1 MSTVEEIVKAI
12 KELSPEKRDEVRR
25 QLDLLWRLNSL
36 ESASDVENPDN
47 PYWMLRRYINSNL
60 RTKRARPRRPP
71 IQIKGKP
78 ISETVVED
86 RRWGRTT
93 FSIAALSLKPTL

>member
-12 KELSPEKRDEVRR
+12 QELTPEKRDEVRR
-25 QLDLLWRLNSL
+25 QLDMLWRLNSRQ
-36 ESASDVENPDN
+36 SAGNVDDADN
-47 PYWMLRRYINSNL
+47 PYRTLRYYSNSSSVGI
-60 RTKRARPRRPP
+60 KRARPRRPP

-86 RRWGRTT
+86 RR
-93 FSIAALSLKPTL
+93 

>member
-1 MSTVEEIVKAI
+1 MSTVEEIVEAI

-25 QLDLLWRLNSL
+25 RLVSLWLVNSL
-36 ESASDVENPDN
+36 ESTKS
-47 PYWMLRRYINSNL
+47 SNL
-60 RTKRARPRRPP
+60 PIKRARPRRPP

-86 RRWGRTT
+86 RR
-93 FSIAALSLKPTL
+93 

>member
-1 MSTVEEIVKAI
+1 MSTVEEIVEAI

-25 QLDLLWRLNSL
+25 QLVSLWTLNSR
-36 ESASDVENPDN
+36 ESADD
-47 PYWMLRRYINSNL
+47 LQKAGLLI
-60 RTKRARPRRPP
+60 KRARPRRPP

-86 RRWGRTT
+86 RR
-93 FSIAALSLKPTL
+93 

>member
-1 MSTVEEIVKAI
+1 MSTVEEIVEAI

-25 QLDLLWRLNSL
+25 QLVSLWPLNSR
-36 ESASDVENPDN
+36 ESAGDADAD
-47 PYWMLRRYINSNL
+47 PYRLYWHDSKSTSLPI
-60 RTKRARPRRPP
+60 KRARPRRPP

-86 RRWGRTT
+86 RR
-93 FSIAALSLKPTL
+93 